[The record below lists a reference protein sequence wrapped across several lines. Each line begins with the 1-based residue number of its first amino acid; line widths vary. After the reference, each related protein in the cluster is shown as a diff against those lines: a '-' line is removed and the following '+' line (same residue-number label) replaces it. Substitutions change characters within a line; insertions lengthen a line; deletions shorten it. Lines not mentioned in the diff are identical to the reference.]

1 MADLEAV
8 GEEVG
13 QHPGTV
19 LLSHA
24 PRAAA
29 GGRPEE
35 AVGAGAGNREDVET
49 VVEGLDENL
58 ELAVAVEVALATKPG
73 EICGLMFL
81 MFIVRDKMK
90 PRIWEYDN

>member
-1 MADLEAV
+1 MAELEAV

-24 PRAAA
+24 PRAAT

-35 AVGAGAGNREDVET
+35 AVSAGSGNGEDVET
-49 VVEGLDENL
+49 VVEGLDKDL
-58 ELAVAVEVALATKPG
+58 ELAVAVEIALETKLG
-73 EICGLMFL
+73 ENRRLTFL
-81 MFIVRDKMK
+81 MFIVRDKMN
-90 PRIWEYDN
+90 PRTWEYDD

>member
-1 MADLEAV
+1 MTELEAV

-24 PRAAA
+24 PRTAA
-29 GGRPEE
+29 GGGPEE
-35 AVGAGAGNREDVET
+35 AVGAGAGNGEDVET
-49 VVEGLDENL
+49 VVEGLDKEL
-58 ELAVAVEVALATKPG
+58 ELAVALATKSG
-73 EICGLMFL
+73 ENCGLAFL

-90 PRIWEYDN
+90 PRIREYDN